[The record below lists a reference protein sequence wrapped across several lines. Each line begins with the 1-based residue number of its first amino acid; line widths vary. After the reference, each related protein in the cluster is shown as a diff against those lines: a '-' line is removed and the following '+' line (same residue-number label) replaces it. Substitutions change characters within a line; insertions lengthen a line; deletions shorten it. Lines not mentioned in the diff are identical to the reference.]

1 MDNNELNK
9 AVKNHPDV
17 IHLSKVFK
25 MECIIIAIVFVIGIV
40 LLPPVSF
47 LAAVCFM
54 VVLIIFLVGGAIA
67 KNKVRKNI
75 LEKGIDVAY
84 AESYISRRIKVAQRQ
99 SGAQLDQPSQK
110 NKNVKGQQVQEI
122 LDNPVVEVAASYALG
137 RTAQNTNERAANK
150 VINRLEKNR
159 KTTSELLKEKDWV
172 CGHRIPFDRNI
183 CYTCAHWNG
192 ERKVERNNILVPQ
205 NVSSA
210 KCSKKIRTI
219 YVVESNCRSWE
230 PLK

>member
-1 MDNNELNK
+1 
-9 AVKNHPDV
+9 
-17 IHLSKVFK
+17 

-40 LLPPVSF
+40 LLPPASF

-99 SGAQLDQPSQK
+99 SGAQLDQPSKKQ

-137 RTAQNTNERAANK
+137 RTIQNANEHAANK

-159 KTTSELLKEKDWV
+159 KSTSELLNTTFPINETI
-172 CGHRIPFDRNI
+172 H
-183 CYTCAHWNG
+183 
-192 ERKVERNNILVPQ
+192 PQ
-205 NVSSA
+205 GGM
-210 KCSKKIRTI
+210 
-219 YVVESNCRSWE
+219 
-230 PLK
+230 

>member
-1 MDNNELNK
+1 MDNNELKK

-40 LLPPVSF
+40 LLPPASF

-99 SGAQLDQPSQK
+99 SGAQLDQPSK
-110 NKNVKGQQVQEI
+110 NKTKMLKGSKFKRYLIIRSLRWQRAMHLEE
-122 LDNPVVEVAASYALG
+122 PF
-137 RTAQNTNERAANK
+137 RTQTNMLPIK
-150 VINRLEKNR
+150 
-159 KTTSELLKEKDWV
+159 
-172 CGHRIPFDRNI
+172 
-183 CYTCAHWNG
+183 
-192 ERKVERNNILVPQ
+192 
-205 NVSSA
+205 
-210 KCSKKIRTI
+210 
-219 YVVESNCRSWE
+219 
-230 PLK
+230 